1 MTTMQATRRR
11 DRWADW
17 AVVAL
22 VAIALILGLVLR
34 EFILSRTEPFSDASA
49 GVSGRCPAAWV
60 RETGDDPLLRVSD
73 PRGGE
78 FDATLEV
85 RSRPLAA
92 EAGPILVLDA
102 LAFERAD
109 QVDNYQALSTDQ
121 VLIEGEVVTRRTF
134 TYVQVD
140 RNPYTNRLPVVVQ
153 GADLALRDEDGR
165 VIVVTLLASVD
176 DFDDY
181 QRYFY
186 ALVESLEF

>member
-1 MTTMQATRRR
+1 MTTTQAIQRR

-17 AVVAL
+17 AVVAI

-34 EFILSRTEPFSDASA
+34 ESILSRTEPFTEA
-49 GVSGRCPAAWV
+49 GVSGRCPADWV
-60 RETGDDPLLRVSD
+60 RETGDDPLLRTSD
-73 PRGGE
+73 PRGGV

-92 EAGPILVLDA
+92 DAEPILVLDA
-102 LAFERAD
+102 LAFERSRQIAAYKTLD
-109 QVDNYQALSTDQ
+109 TEQ
-121 VLIEGEVVTRRTF
+121 VLVEGQVAVRRTF
-134 TYVQVD
+134 TYVQTD

-153 GADLALRDEDGR
+153 GIDLALRDEDGR
-165 VIVVTLLASVD
+165 IVVATLLASVD
-176 DFDDY
+176 DFDAY